1 MIIKN
6 KYEITEKISEGTFG
20 TVYKGKKLKNNTDVA
35 VKLNKSDINFLKQE
49 CTIMHYLI
57 SKKCVAV
64 PDIYYYGLI
73 DKYYIVVMK
82 YCELTLSE
90 FVVNYDNNVNIMEN
104 MFIQCIELL
113 HEFHE
118 NMVIHCD
125 IKPDNIMV
133 SDNRLYIIDFGLSQF
148 YIEDD
153 DKATDRKTQI
163 NGTPRYVSPFIHQG
177 FDYLPKDDII
187 SLCYVFYELYTPLPW
202 DSRGFVNDIQHEKN
216 KELCLSKIRCIQ
228 TKTDVP
234 FLIRI
239 INILKY
245 CYTLDDDKQIDY
257 DLLIQRV

>member
-1 MIIKN
+1 MKANETDKYKKSCIKMIM
-6 KYEITEKISEGTFG
+6 EFPKIS
-20 TVYKGKKLKNNTDVA
+20 KLLTQKN
-35 VKLNKSDINFLKQE
+35 
-49 CTIMHYLI
+49 
-57 SKKCVAV
+57 
-64 PDIYYYGLI
+64 
-73 DKYYIVVMK
+73 YIVPKTPNKVCSGYWNEEYIDTIAREVGLDNYLQM
-82 YCELTLSE
+82 
-90 FVVNYDNNVNIMEN
+90 YDNNVNIMEN

-113 HEFHE
+113 REFHE

-153 DKATDRKTQI
+153 DKDTERKTQI

-177 FDYLPKDDII
+177 FNYLPKDDII

-216 KELCLSKIRCIQ
+216 KELCLNKIRCIQ

-234 FLIRI
+234 FLIHI

-257 DLLIQRV
+257 DLLLQRV

>member
-20 TVYKGKKLKNNTDVA
+20 AVYKGKKLKDDTDVA

-113 HEFHE
+113 REFHE

-153 DKATDRKTQI
+153 DKDTERKTQI

-177 FDYLPKDDII
+177 FNYLPKDDII

-216 KELCLSKIRCIQ
+216 KELCLNKIRCIQ

-234 FLIRI
+234 FLIHI